1 MKHASLLFVLTA
13 LFMVSCGSNRRTY
26 KRKYPERKQVEA
38 RKTDDNRPTDTF
50 ESTSKTT
57 VYTDVVKGY
66 IDRFDD
72 IAMDQMREFGIP
84 ASITLAQGILE
95 SGAGR
100 GDLVR
105 RANNHFGIKCHK
117 GWTGPSVRHDDDRR
131 GECFRKYRKP
141 EASYVDHSLFLTG
154 RSRYA
159 FLFDLR
165 KDDYRGWAKGLK
177 KAGYATDPKYPN
189 KLISI
194 IERYGLHQ
202 YDARV
207 LGKRVKPSKPVVAYK
222 STDQEVYRV
231 KKGDT
236 LYSLSRKYGVSVE
249 AIKERNGLTGNN
261 IQVGQELYFK

>member
-1 MKHASLLFVLTA
+1 MKNAYLLLTLTA
-13 LFMVSCGSNRRTY
+13 LLLASCGSHKRTY
-26 KRKYPERKQVEA
+26 NKRSPDRKQVEV
-38 RKTDDNRPTDTF
+38 RKPEKKREQDTF

-66 IDRFDD
+66 IDQFDE
-72 IAMDQMREFGIP
+72 IAMDQMKEFGIP

-117 GWTGPSVRHDDDRR
+117 GWTGPSVRHDDDKRN
-131 GECFRKYRKP
+131 ECFRKYRHP
-141 EASYVDHSLFLTG
+141 EASYADHSRFLTG

-159 FLFDLR
+159 FLFDLD
-165 KDDYRGWAKGLK
+165 KDDYKGWAKGLK

-194 IERYGLHQ
+194 IERYGLYK
-202 YDARV
+202 YDAMV
-207 LGKRVKPSKPVVAYK
+207 LGKRAKRQPEVVYK
-222 STDQEVYRV
+222 TTNQEVYRV

-249 AIKERNGLTGNN
+249 AIKERNNLQGNN